1 MAESIPSSNTS
12 AGNLKK
18 TSISGTKSKPRYMA
32 DTLSSSAK
40 YRTKVLISARSGFV
54 NIIKR
59 NPGIPT
65 IPPEKRNFKFNHL
78 PSENKQESIQSADSV
93 VLILAADSE
102 TSNNL
107 EQVQSV
113 PSVALITNADSDSEN
128 KEDCIKSAPSV
139 AFIHD
144 DDSVSTNDGEFNH
157 SLTQPLPSPSHR
169 GGVMAATIASSAKQR
184 AKFQGAD
191 NSNGIEKERWNS
203 SPKLNRNDSN
213 IIKLPRNSVST
224 TWEDDEAEDSEE
236 DEMISEM
243 PNDFYSFGTL
253 EILGKRI
260 DKLEIEKKELKIE
273 NIKWETQLWEET
285 QKNRK
290 LLRENTEKNKL
301 IDRLREDIRLLKEE
315 RDEACGESRN
325 LRRAESKRRKNT
337 HWVTVQNGSVVSL
350 PSEYPEFASITF
362 ECTNITFI
370 STAKSDANCTMILPV
385 YFIPND
391 TRIGDHS

>member
-1 MAESIPSSNTS
+1 MAENIPSTNAS

-18 TSISGTKSKPRYMA
+18 SSISGTKPKPRYMA
-32 DTLSSSAK
+32 DTFSSSAK
-40 YRTKVLISARSGFV
+40 YRTKVPISARSGFV

-65 IPPEKRNFKFNHL
+65 ISHEKRNFKLNHL
-78 PSENKQESIQSADSV
+78 QSEYKQESIQSADSV
-93 VLILAADSE
+93 
-102 TSNNL
+102 
-107 EQVQSV
+107 
-113 PSVALITNADSDSEN
+113 ALIAAADSDSES

-139 AFIHD
+139 TSIYD
-144 DDSVSTNDGEFNH
+144 DDSVSTNDEEFNH
-157 SLTQPLPSPSHR
+157 SLTQPLPSPSRR

-203 SPKLNRNDSN
+203 SSKLNRNDSN

-236 DEMISEM
+236 DEMISET

-260 DKLEIEKKELKIE
+260 DKLEIENKELEIE

-285 QKNRK
+285 QENRK